1 MAVNTLNKLLMQHA
15 ISAIFCHVFVEPTPS
30 LALGNF
36 QVPSNLAKS
45 FYSISSSR
53 GVSNQIIPQFC
64 LIVNKNRFKI
74 SRAMILRKRILS
86 VLVLFLLLMTAPGAE
101 AQVGVGVDIPH
112 ASAML
117 DVTSANKGLLPPR
130 LSFAQ
135 RQAVANPAAG
145 LMVWCTDCANKTIVG
160 QMQFYNGSSWTNFE
174 GDAAWGTPQVSS
186 LNCTPVIANS
196 SGFISPQ
203 FTRPYSGTATFT
215 YTDGNGLSYPPQ
227 TITSTGVAG
236 LTATLAAGTL
246 TTGNAPSTIV
256 YTISGIPGGN
266 AGTASFNMSFTGK
279 SCSFSLPVATFNFSL
294 GDEIPGG
301 FKVFYILQPG
311 DAGYD
316 PNVSHGLAVAPSD
329 LGLSSWAG
337 AIAACNDLVLGGYDD
352 WFLPNRIQLN
362 WLYQAKVQGLVGGF
376 GNIMYWS
383 STGNS
388 NDVFFAWGQYFSD
401 GGQNNDGKSYE
412 RSVRAVRAF

>member
-1 MAVNTLNKLLMQHA
+1 
-15 ISAIFCHVFVEPTPS
+15 
-30 LALGNF
+30 
-36 QVPSNLAKS
+36 
-45 FYSISSSR
+45 
-53 GVSNQIIPQFC
+53 
-64 LIVNKNRFKI
+64 
-74 SRAMILRKRILS
+74 MILRKRILS
-86 VLVLFLLLMTAPGAE
+86 VLFLFSLLLTAPGAE
-101 AQVGVGVDIPH
+101 AQVGVGVNTPH

-117 DVTSANKGLLPPR
+117 DVTSTNKGLLPPR

-145 LMVWCTDCANKTIVG
+145 LMVWCTDCANNATVG

-174 GDAAWGTPQVSS
+174 GDAAWGLPQVSS

-196 SGFISPQ
+196 PGFISPQ

-215 YTDGNGLSYPPQ
+215 YTDGNGLSYPAQ

-279 SCSFSLPVATFNFSL
+279 SCSFSLPVSTFNFSL
-294 GDEIPGG
+294 GDTIPGG

-311 DAGYD
+311 DAGYEQ
-316 PNVSHGLAVAPSD
+316 NISHGLVAAPHVFLNMLNWSE
-329 LGLSSWAG
+329 AM
-337 AIAACNDLVLGGYDD
+337 AACDNLVLGGYDD
-352 WFLPNRIQLN
+352 WFLPNKTQLN
-362 WLYQAKVQGLVGGF
+362 LLRQAYVQGLVLVDRFANDPGYG
-376 GNIMYWS
+376 YWS
-383 STGNS
+383 STPYPTDDSYAYLQSFKLGGLYEAPKYS
-388 NDVFFAWGQYFSD
+388 TYFFYAI
-401 GGQNNDGKSYE
+401 
-412 RSVRAVRAF
+412 RAF

>member
-1 MAVNTLNKLLMQHA
+1 
-15 ISAIFCHVFVEPTPS
+15 
-30 LALGNF
+30 
-36 QVPSNLAKS
+36 
-45 FYSISSSR
+45 
-53 GVSNQIIPQFC
+53 
-64 LIVNKNRFKI
+64 
-74 SRAMILRKRILS
+74 
-86 VLVLFLLLMTAPGAE
+86 
-101 AQVGVGVDIPH
+101 
-112 ASAML
+112 
-117 DVTSANKGLLPPR
+117 
-130 LSFAQ
+130 
-135 RQAVANPAAG
+135 
-145 LMVWCTDCANKTIVG
+145 
-160 QMQFYNGSSWTNFE
+160 
-174 GDAAWGTPQVSS
+174 
-186 LNCTPVIANS
+186 
-196 SGFISPQ
+196 
-203 FTRPYSGTATFT
+203 
-215 YTDGNGLSYPPQ
+215 
-227 TITSTGVAG
+227 
-236 LTATLAAGTL
+236 
-246 TTGNAPSTIV
+246 
-256 YTISGIPGGN
+256 
-266 AGTASFNMSFTGK
+266 MSFTGK

>member
-1 MAVNTLNKLLMQHA
+1 
-15 ISAIFCHVFVEPTPS
+15 
-30 LALGNF
+30 
-36 QVPSNLAKS
+36 
-45 FYSISSSR
+45 
-53 GVSNQIIPQFC
+53 
-64 LIVNKNRFKI
+64 
-74 SRAMILRKRILS
+74 MILRKRILS
-86 VLVLFLLLMTAPGAE
+86 VLVLFSLLMTAPGAE
-101 AQVGVGVDIPH
+101 AQVGVGVNTPH

-117 DVTSANKGLLPPR
+117 DVTSTNKGLLPPR

-145 LMVWCTDCANKTIVG
+145 LMVWCTDCANNATVG

-174 GDAAWGTPQVSS
+174 GDAAWGLPQVSS

-196 SGFISPQ
+196 PGFISPQ

-215 YTDGNGLSYPPQ
+215 YTDGNGLSYPAQ

-256 YTISGIPGGN
+256 YNISGIPGGN

-279 SCSFSLPVATFNFSL
+279 SCSFSLPVSTFNFSV

-301 FKVFYILQPG
+301 FKVFYILKPG

-316 PNVSHGLAVAPSD
+316 PNVSHGLVAAPSD
-329 LGLSSWAG
+329 LGQMSWDD
-337 AIAACNDLVLGGYDD
+337 AIAACNALVLGGYDD
-352 WFLPNRIQLN
+352 WFLPDITQLN
-362 WLYQAKVQGLVGGF
+362 WLYLAYTQGLVTGF
-376 GNIMYWS
+376 YVNYWS
-383 STGNS
+383 STQYS
-388 NDVFFAWGQYFSD
+388 VEAALVKVFSSGFQGPGSKGSATT
-401 GGQNNDGKSYE
+401 N
-412 RSVRAVRAF
+412 VRAIRAF

>member
-1 MAVNTLNKLLMQHA
+1 
-15 ISAIFCHVFVEPTPS
+15 
-30 LALGNF
+30 
-36 QVPSNLAKS
+36 
-45 FYSISSSR
+45 
-53 GVSNQIIPQFC
+53 
-64 LIVNKNRFKI
+64 
-74 SRAMILRKRILS
+74 MILRKRILS
-86 VLVLFLLLMTAPGAE
+86 VLVLFSLLMTAPGAE
-101 AQVGVGVDIPH
+101 AQVGVGVNTPH

-145 LMVWCTDCANKTIVG
+145 LMVWCTDCANNATVG

-174 GDAAWGTPQVSS
+174 GDAAWGLPQVSS

-215 YTDGNGLSYPPQ
+215 YTDGNGLSYPAQ
-227 TITSTGVAG
+227 IITSTGVAG

-246 TTGNAPSTIV
+246 TTGNTPSSIV
-256 YTISGIPGGN
+256 YNISGIPGGN
-266 AGTASFNMSFTGK
+266 AGTASFNISFIGK

-294 GDEIPGG
+294 GDTIPGG

-316 PNVSHGLAVAPSD
+316 PNVSHGLVAAPSD
-329 LGLSSWAG
+329 LGEYSWAD
-337 AIAACNDLVLGGYDD
+337 AIAACNALVLGGYDD
-352 WFLPNRIQLN
+352 WFLPDITQLN
-362 WLYQAKVQGLVGGF
+362 WLYLAYTQGLVTGF
-376 GNIMYWS
+376 YGNYWS
-383 STGNS
+383 STQYS
-388 NDVFFAWGQYFSD
+388 VEAALVKVFSSGFQGPGSKGSFT
-401 GGQNNDGKSYE
+401 N
-412 RSVRAVRAF
+412 VRAIRAF